1 MERKNSEDAIFHLL
15 VITEHEDGK
24 SYEIEH
30 PDCPTKVVN
39 LDSIGSENSIEYV
52 HRTCRM
58 QWAVEN
64 SDLDFLEHQDGS
76 EGWLSLEPGVYRIV
90 SYTEYRPGEF
100 GGTYGEEWDTGVRLV
115 EPIPI
120 SEQITMRPV
129 WRRRQRRHY
138 LQSELAPP
146 SESEMIDAI
155 RVLEDPDNQLYAPAL
170 YLEAERIYEE
180 ASV

>member
-1 MERKNSEDAIFHLL
+1 MERKSSEDAIFHLL
-15 VITEHEDGK
+15 IVTDEEDGK

-30 PDCPTKVVN
+30 PGCPTKVVE
-39 LDSIGSENSIEYV
+39 LDSIGGDAITYEHYN
-52 HRTCRM
+52 CRM
-58 QWAVEN
+58 QWASDN
-64 SDLDFLEHQDGS
+64 SGLNYLEHEDGS
-76 EGWLSLEPGVYRIV
+76 EGWMSLEPGIYRIA

-100 GGTYGEEWDTGVRLV
+100 GGTYGEEWDTGVRLI

-146 SESEMIDAI
+146 SEAEMIDAI
-155 RVLEDPDNQLYAPAL
+155 RVLEDPENQLYAPAL

-180 ASV
+180 ATA